1 MGASKI
7 SVSVVDRSTL
17 IPALEG
23 IYALIAF
30 QTERG
35 PLEPQLVT
43 SQTDLKSK
51 YGAPQL
57 KYGTGYFS
65 AKGFLTQSNK
75 LWVKRVVSPTAKYAA
90 MIVKGKINN
99 RLSDTDG
106 VPSPDFKPESVIIPQ
121 VSYDTEGNKVYGLSD
136 QEITTFA
143 FNVYPAERQYK
154 QINARVAAA
163 STDSNRVRVST
174 LSGFKMGMRISIADS
189 TPNNESP
196 LYEILGTETVPQFLN
211 KVKLKTKTSA
221 NAGDKVW
228 SLTTSDQPTSILL
241 AEDATKNAV
250 NLKLSTVESLKVGDV
265 LKIND
270 LETVTVK
277 TIHTQEDETEDLRNS
292 IDLVKGITQNLNM
305 ADSSVKKVIKTGT
318 FLNSY
323 VSNSIAQQNEVIVSK
338 SDDIIN
344 GDTIV
349 FTAPTVDEH
358 SFSTDSEG
366 VVVSSKDT
374 LENDWYYISLDQKV
388 SPTLTNNFYELIT
401 ASEEE
406 RDSLLVYAASPGDW
420 GKDLSVSINEDTNYD
435 KGFKITVY
443 YKGEQVEQFSGTTYE
458 FIDGYGSQK
467 FIEQV
472 VNKQSSYIKVKFNTN
487 YVDEDG
493 RGHLPLYTTKSLWRQ
508 EADEIFDSY
517 SSSKRITTLED
528 VLLNDKRITC
538 TDASDASMGD
548 RIKFRY
554 TSGVDTVLSKEYK
567 IASKETDVQSRDV
580 LILDREIEEK
590 DRIPSGA
597 EIVRFNPAHTD
608 EARGIYEGKQYY
620 SIRELPR
627 VYPYQAVNTIV
638 YQQSTDSDGNIIQK
652 SGVLIDAGS
661 NLFLGGTDGDPVTQ
675 ADMINAYKVYS
686 TKIEY
691 PGQLMLDGGY
701 TTPSFAKS
709 LTEILDIRQDTHL
722 FISSRLSDEQSAN
735 YLKDIVAYR
744 QDLGFDRYD
753 VSIYTGWMNYFDPD
767 LQLDVLIPPDGP
779 AAACQSYTAR
789 QQSIFYPSGG
799 YTNGKVDYALSLVRK
814 FTEGDLDYLVD
825 NQINPFR
832 QDQGT
837 ILLWGNETSYK
848 KASPLQ
854 VRSTAMLM
862 LYITSSL
869 NESLKYFTWTQ
880 NNQSTW
886 SSIRLAIDK
895 FMREEIQA
903 KGGVYA
909 YTIGVEEVTTDSDID
924 NRTINVFIGVQ
935 PTSDV
940 KFINCKVAIF
950 GKSNEMTVSWI

>member
-1 MGASKI
+1 
-7 SVSVVDRSTL
+7 
-17 IPALEG
+17 
-23 IYALIAF
+23 
-30 QTERG
+30 
-35 PLEPQLVT
+35 
-43 SQTDLKSK
+43 
-51 YGAPQL
+51 
-57 KYGTGYFS
+57 
-65 AKGFLTQSNK
+65 
-75 LWVKRVVSPTAKYAA
+75 

-277 TIHTQEDETEDLRNS
+277 TIHTQEDETEELRNS

-406 RDSLLVYAASPGDW
+406 RDSLLVYAASPG
-420 GKDLSVSINEDTNYD
+420 
-435 KGFKITVY
+435 
-443 YKGEQVEQFSGTTYE
+443 
-458 FIDGYGSQK
+458 
-467 FIEQV
+467 
-472 VNKQSSYIKVKFNTN
+472 
-487 YVDEDG
+487 
-493 RGHLPLYTTKSLWRQ
+493 
-508 EADEIFDSY
+508 
-517 SSSKRITTLED
+517 
-528 VLLNDKRITC
+528 
-538 TDASDASMGD
+538 
-548 RIKFRY
+548 
-554 TSGVDTVLSKEYK
+554 
-567 IASKETDVQSRDV
+567 
-580 LILDREIEEK
+580 
-590 DRIPSGA
+590 
-597 EIVRFNPAHTD
+597 
-608 EARGIYEGKQYY
+608 
-620 SIRELPR
+620 
-627 VYPYQAVNTIV
+627 
-638 YQQSTDSDGNIIQK
+638 
-652 SGVLIDAGS
+652 
-661 NLFLGGTDGDPVTQ
+661 
-675 ADMINAYKVYS
+675 
-686 TKIEY
+686 
-691 PGQLMLDGGY
+691 
-701 TTPSFAKS
+701 
-709 LTEILDIRQDTHL
+709 
-722 FISSRLSDEQSAN
+722 
-735 YLKDIVAYR
+735 
-744 QDLGFDRYD
+744 
-753 VSIYTGWMNYFDPD
+753 
-767 LQLDVLIPPDGP
+767 
-779 AAACQSYTAR
+779 
-789 QQSIFYPSGG
+789 
-799 YTNGKVDYALSLVRK
+799 
-814 FTEGDLDYLVD
+814 
-825 NQINPFR
+825 
-832 QDQGT
+832 
-837 ILLWGNETSYK
+837 
-848 KASPLQ
+848 
-854 VRSTAMLM
+854 
-862 LYITSSL
+862 
-869 NESLKYFTWTQ
+869 
-880 NNQSTW
+880 
-886 SSIRLAIDK
+886 
-895 FMREEIQA
+895 
-903 KGGVYA
+903 
-909 YTIGVEEVTTDSDID
+909 
-924 NRTINVFIGVQ
+924 
-935 PTSDV
+935 
-940 KFINCKVAIF
+940 
-950 GKSNEMTVSWI
+950 